1 MTRRLTMAQA
11 IIQFLKS
18 QSVARDGREQRFFGG
33 CLGIFGHG
41 NVAGIGQALQ
51 QNPDFPYYLFRN
63 EQAMVHAATGFA
75 KMSNRLRTLVCTSSI
90 GPGATNM
97 VTGAALATINRI
109 PVLLLPGDIFARRNV
124 APVLQQL
131 ESTASQDVSVND
143 CFRPVSRYWDRIQRP
158 EQILTALPEAMRVLT
173 SPAET
178 GAVTLALPQDVQAE
192 AYDYPEEF
200 FEHRVWTIARS
211 RADSGLLKQAG
222 EWIRS
227 SQRPLI
233 IAGGGVIYSE
243 ATGELSDFASRTGI
257 PVAETHGGKGSL
269 HADHPQS
276 VGAMG
281 VTGTSAAN
289 QLAAD
294 ADLVIAIGTRFSD
307 FTTASKTAFQ
317 NPAVRFVN
325 INVAEFDAFK
335 HAALPLTA
343 DALQTL
349 EELGSALSSWKVPQ
363 TYQSEIARLRKAWD
377 QEVDRIYARR
387 HGPPLSQGEVVG
399 LLNTTLG
406 PRDIIVNAAG
416 SLPGDLHKLWRT
428 RDPKGYHMDYG
439 YSCMGYEVAGGL
451 GVKMAD
457 PSREVY
463 VLVGDGS
470 YLMMAQEIV
479 TSLQEKIKL
488 NIVLFDNHGF
498 SSIGGLSRAVGSG
511 GFGTEYRYR
520 EEGLTGPVI
529 PIDFAANAA
538 SLGAYA
544 VSARTYEQLGAALA
558 DAKKQDRHFC
568 GRGRDGLQRSRS
580 WLSFVVGC
588 ADRRGV
594 REPGCARCTGRL
606 YRGDQEGAVFLA
618 GAGGENGAGRSGTGA
633 ARERV
638 GSSKK
643 HFHERSAEL
652 QSPSPTLRSGRDD
665 KGEGSRSPQQLLQGW
680 TEPQVDPRLPGRH
693 PICYSKQGPAVLT
706 L

>member
-1 MTRRLTMAQA
+1 MARRLTMAQA
-11 IIQFLKS
+11 MVLFLKA
-18 QSVARDGREQRFFGG
+18 QSVARDGKQQRFLGG

-41 NVAGIGQALQ
+41 NVAGVGQALQ

-63 EQAMVHAATGFA
+63 EQGMVHAATAYA

-97 VTGAALATINRI
+97 LTGAALATINRL
-109 PVLLLPGDIFARRNV
+109 PVLLLAGDIFARRNV

-131 ESTASQDVSVND
+131 ESPASQDISVND
-143 CFRPVSRYWDRIQRP
+143 CFKPVSRYWDRIMRP
-158 EQILTALPEAMRVLT
+158 EQILTALPEVMRVLT

-178 GAVTLALPQDVQAE
+178 GAVTLALPQDVQTE

-200 FEHRVWTIARS
+200 FGPRVWTVARS
-211 RADSGLLKQAG
+211 RADSGFLQQAAQ
-222 EWIRS
+222 WIRA
-227 SQRPLI
+227 SQSPLI
-233 IAGGGVIYSE
+233 IAGGGVIYAE
-243 ATGELSDFASRTGI
+243 ATDALSRFASSTGI
-257 PVAETHGGKGSL
+257 PVAETHGGKGAL
-269 HADHPQS
+269 HADHPQL

-289 QLAAD
+289 QLATQ
-294 ADLVIAIGTRFSD
+294 ADLVIAVGTRLSD

-317 NPAVRFVN
+317 HPGVRFIN

-343 DALQTL
+343 DALVTL
-349 EELGSALSSWKVPQ
+349 EELGTPLSSWQ
-363 TYQSEIARLRKAWD
+363 ISRSYRASIAHLRAEWE

-399 LLNTTLG
+399 LLSSTLG

-416 SLPGDLHKLWRT
+416 SLPGDLHKLWRA

-439 YSCMGYEVAGGL
+439 FSCMGYEIAGGL

-479 TSLQEKIKL
+479 TSLQENIKL
-488 NIVLFDNHGF
+488 NIVVFDNHGF

-520 EEGLTGPVI
+520 EQGLTGPVI
-529 PIDFAANAA
+529 PVDFAANAA

-544 VSARTYEQLGAALA
+544 VRAGSYAELGVALA
-558 DAKKQDRHFC
+558 EARQQPRTSVVVVETDYHDRVP
-568 GRGRDGLQRSRS
+568 GYDS
-580 WLSFVVGC
+580 WWDVPVAEVSESPAVQ
-588 ADRRGV
+588 
-594 REPGCARCTGRL
+594 EARAA
-606 YRGDQEGAVFLA
+606 YVEAVK
-618 GAGGENGAGRSGTGA
+618 
-633 ARERV
+633 RERYFWPA
-638 GSSKK
+638 K
-643 HFHERSAEL
+643 
-652 QSPSPTLRSGRDD
+652 
-665 KGEGSRSPQQLLQGW
+665 
-680 TEPQVDPRLPGRH
+680 VD
-693 PICYSKQGPAVLT
+693 
-706 L
+706 